1 MELFLKL
8 HVLFP
13 IQRVPIKLHIRCPSC
28 SKGREAIGSGL
39 PVSFIGPPHVFTAKC
54 SVNQLINNSCWK
66 FQWESDKGAAVGSR
80 THLPQGSDGALQS
93 SAGKCL
99 ILSLKTMS
107 PGLPTFWIM
116 FHSSTTAHP
125 RNVVWRC
132 HWPSMCT
139 MLTLPS
145 PCTTAGT
152 EFRKWAVSAGARW
165 FSNIYANSDE
175 ENFLCFLQLN
185 LNSVTWRKSGVNAT
199 AVMMT
204 GSHRTRS
211 FLTAEKR

>member
-28 SKGREAIGSGL
+28 SKGREATGSGL
-39 PVSFIGPPHVFTAKC
+39 SVSFILPRTCRHRQTLPSPT
-54 SVNQLINNSCWK
+54 NNSCWK

-152 EFRKWAVSAGARW
+152 EFRKWAVSPGTRW
-165 FSNIYANSDE
+165 FSNICTD
-175 ENFLCFLQLN
+175 
-185 LNSVTWRKSGVNAT
+185 SGQEIFFAFFY
-199 AVMMT
+199 
-204 GSHRTRS
+204 SWI
-211 FLTAEKR
+211 